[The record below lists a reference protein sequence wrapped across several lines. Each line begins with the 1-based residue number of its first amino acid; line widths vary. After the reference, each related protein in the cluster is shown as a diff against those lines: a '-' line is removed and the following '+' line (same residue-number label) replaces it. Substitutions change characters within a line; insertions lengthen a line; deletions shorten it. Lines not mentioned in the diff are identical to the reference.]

1 LKCYKNI
8 FDIKCEIDLAVIVTP
23 RILYL
28 RYWGLW

>member
-28 RYWGLW
+28 R